1 MADRV
6 VEKMEQII
14 VGIADLVVVHNPAVL
29 VTIGLGS
36 CVGISFRDPITRVGA
51 LAHVVLPTITEARN
65 RDNPLKFADSAIEV
79 AIQKMLERRCLRSR
93 IVSKIAGGASMFSF
107 GDNMNIGEKNV
118 VAVIKKLEEL
128 KIPILASDTGGNYGR
143 TLEFHVETGVL
154 IVKSAFR
161 GIKEI

>member
-1 MADRV
+1 
-6 VEKMEQII
+6 MEQII
-14 VGIADLVVVHNPAVL
+14 VGIADLVIVHNPAVL

-36 CVGISFRDPITRVGA
+36 CVGISLRDPVARVGA
-51 LAHVVLPTITEARN
+51 LAHIVLPTITEAKN
-65 RDNPLKFADSAIEV
+65 KDYPLKFADSAIEV
-79 AIQKMLERRCLRSR
+79 ALQKMLEKGCLRGR
-93 IVSKIAGGASMFSF
+93 IESKIAGGASMFSF

-118 VAVIKKLEEL
+118 AAVIKKLGEL

-154 IVKSAFR
+154 VVKSAFR